1 MRQRLVVVGGDAA
14 AMSAASAARRLRGPD
29 DLEIVAFERGSYTSY
44 SACGIPYFIG
54 NDVDDLDA
62 LIARTPEQFAHNHAI
77 EARIRHE
84 VMTIDL
90 DRRAVLARD
99 LDTGDETWEAFDQLM
114 IATGAVPIRPPLP
127 GIEATGIFGVQTLDD
142 GLAVRAALEAEPP
155 RSAVV
160 VGAGYI
166 GLELAEALCARGIP
180 VTVIQRGRTPM
191 DTLDPDMGGMLVE
204 AMRRFTMTL
213 RLEETVTGFEIDGG
227 RVRAV
232 VTDQGTVPADLVILG
247 LGVRPNSELAAA
259 AGIPLGPTGAIAVD
273 QRLRTR
279 VAGVWAAGDCVEKFH
294 RVSRRPVT
302 IALGTHANKEGR
314 TAGINLGGGYAT
326 FPGVLGTAVTKI
338 CDVEVGR
345 TGLGEAEAEAAG
357 FETVSVSVDSTTRAG
372 YYPGARQI
380 RTKLVAER
388 GSGRLLGAQIVGQE
402 GAAKR
407 IDVLATALWH
417 ETTVSELLNVDLS
430 YAPPFSPVWDPVLI
444 AARKAWQRV
453 EGDRRSPEPTGDTNP

>member
-14 AMSAASAARRLRGPD
+14 GMSAASAARRLRGPD

-54 NDVDDLDA
+54 NVVEDLDA
-62 LIARTPEQFAHNHAI
+62 LIARTPEQFVHDHAI
-77 EARIRHE
+77 DARVRHE

-99 LDTGDETWEAFDQLM
+99 LATGEETWEAFDQLM

-127 GIEATGIFGVQTLDD
+127 GIDAAGIFGVQTLDD
-142 GLAVRAALEAEPP
+142 GLAVRAALEVEPP

-213 RLEETVTGFEIDGG
+213 RLEETVTGFETDAG

-294 RVSRRPVT
+294 RVSRRPVAV
-302 IALGTHANKEGR
+302 ALGTHANKEGR

-357 FETVSVSVDSTTRAG
+357 FETVSV
-372 YYPGARQI
+372 
-380 RTKLVAER
+380 
-388 GSGRLLGAQIVGQE
+388 
-402 GAAKR
+402 
-407 IDVLATALWH
+407 
-417 ETTVSELLNVDLS
+417 
-430 YAPPFSPVWDPVLI
+430 
-444 AARKAWQRV
+444 
-453 EGDRRSPEPTGDTNP
+453 

>member
-29 DLEIVAFERGSYTSY
+29 DLEIVAFERGGYTSY

-54 NDVDDLDA
+54 NVVGDLDA
-62 LIARTPEQFAHNHAI
+62 LIARTPEQFVHDHAI
-77 EARIRHE
+77 EARVRHE
-84 VMTIDL
+84 VLVIDL

-99 LDTGDETWEAFDQLM
+99 LATGDETWEAFDQLM

-127 GIEATGIFGVQTLDD
+127 GINAAGIFGVQTLDD
-142 GLAVRAALEAEPP
+142 GLAVRAALEREPP

-213 RLEETVTGFEIDGG
+213 RLEEAVTGFETDAG

-247 LGVRPNSELAAA
+247 LGVRPNSELAAT

-302 IALGTHANKEGR
+302 LALGTHANKEGR

-357 FETVSVSVDSTTRAG
+357 FEAVSVSVDSTTRAG
-372 YYPGARQI
+372 YYPGARPI

-388 GSGRLLGAQIVGQE
+388 GSGRLLGAQIVGEE

-430 YAPPFSPVWDPVLI
+430 YAPPFSPLWDPVLI
-444 AARKAWQRV
+444 AARKASQAV
-453 EGDRRSPEPTGDTNP
+453 EADRQTNDDLTRPSR

>member
-14 AMSAASAARRLRGPD
+14 GMSAASAARRERDPD

-54 NDVDDLDA
+54 NQVGELDA
-62 LIARTPEQFAHNHAI
+62 LIARTPQQFAHDHAI
-77 EARIRHE
+77 DARVRHE
-84 VMTIDL
+84 VMAIDL

-99 LDTGDETWEAFDQLM
+99 LTTGGETWEAFDQLM

-127 GIEATGIFGVQTLDD
+127 GIDAGGIFGVQTLDD

-191 DTLDPDMGGMLVE
+191 DTLDPDMGGLLVE

-213 RLEETVTGFEIDGG
+213 RLEETVTGFETDTG

-232 VTDQGTVPADLVILG
+232 VTDQGTVRADLVILG
-247 LGVRPNSELAAA
+247 LGVRPHTALAAS

-273 QRLRTR
+273 QRMRTR
-279 VAGVWAAGDCVEKFH
+279 APGVWAAGDCVEKFH

-338 CDVEVGR
+338 CNVEVGR
-345 TGLGEAEAEAAG
+345 TGLGEADAEAAG
-357 FETVSVSVDSTTRAG
+357 FEAVSVSVDSTTRAG
-372 YYPGARQI
+372 YYPGAKPI

-388 GSGRLLGAQIVGQE
+388 GTGRLLGAQIVGEE

-417 ETTVSELLNVDLS
+417 ETTVAELLNLDLS

-444 AARKAWQRV
+444 AARKATQAV
-453 EGDRRSPEPTGDTNP
+453 EADRETNEGSTRPTR

>member
-1 MRQRLVVVGGDAA
+1 
-14 AMSAASAARRLRGPD
+14 
-29 DLEIVAFERGSYTSY
+29 
-44 SACGIPYFIG
+44 
-54 NDVDDLDA
+54 
-62 LIARTPEQFAHNHAI
+62 
-77 EARIRHE
+77 
-84 VMTIDL
+84 
-90 DRRAVLARD
+90 
-99 LDTGDETWEAFDQLM
+99 
-114 IATGAVPIRPPLP
+114 
-127 GIEATGIFGVQTLDD
+127 
-142 GLAVRAALEAEPP
+142 
-155 RSAVV
+155 
-160 VGAGYI
+160 
-166 GLELAEALCARGIP
+166 
-180 VTVIQRGRTPM
+180 
-191 DTLDPDMGGMLVE
+191 
-204 AMRRFTMTL
+204 MTL
-213 RLEETVTGFEIDGG
+213 RLEETVTGFETDGG

-232 VTDQGTVPADLVILG
+232 VTDQDTVPADLVILG

-372 YYPGARQI
+372 YYPGARPI

-388 GSGRLLGAQIVGQE
+388 GSGRLLGAQIVGEE

-417 ETTVSELLNVDLS
+417 EVTVSELLNVDLS
-430 YAPPFSPVWDPVLI
+430 YAPPLSPLWDPVLI
-444 AARKAWQRV
+444 AARKASQAV
-453 EGDRRSPEPTGDTNP
+453 EAARQTNDDSTRPGR

>member
-1 MRQRLVVVGGDAA
+1 V
-14 AMSAASAARRLRGPD
+14 
-29 DLEIVAFERGSYTSY
+29 
-44 SACGIPYFIG
+44 GIPYFIG
-54 NDVDDLDA
+54 NLVGDLDA
-62 LIARTPEQFAHNHAI
+62 LIARTPEQFIHDHAI
-77 EARIRHE
+77 EARVRHE

-99 LDTGDETWEAFDQLM
+99 LASGDETWEAFDQLM
-114 IATGAVPIRPPLP
+114 IATDAVPIRPPLP
-127 GIEATGIFGVQTLDD
+127 GIDAAGIFGVQTLDD

-213 RLEETVTGFEIDGG
+213 RLEETVTGFETDGG

-294 RVSRRPVT
+294 RISRRPVT

-372 YYPGARQI
+372 YYPGARPI

-388 GSGRLLGAQIVGQE
+388 GSGRLLGAQIVGEE

-417 ETTVSELLNVDLS
+417 ATTVSELLNVDLS

-444 AARKAWQRV
+444 AARKASQAV
-453 EGDRRSPEPTGDTNP
+453 EADRQTSDDSTRRGR